1 MLSHRRSSGAFSF
14 FLFSPPAHPPPAPGA
29 PHLADAPA
37 PRLHALPAQCKR
49 SCAPLERI
57 GRGTGI
63 RNASPKKF
71 RHQILPFYST
81 APSGRGTG
89 APARLDLAVF
99 TRAPLASQARRLAA
113 VGAFSVFGWCT
124 REEWEAGSSIFGRVF
139 GVECKIRTGRG
150 FLCVFM
156 GKLRVR
162 GTSVPS
168 GVRECSVAGR
178 KKKGAQKFL

>member
-1 MLSHRRSSGAFSF
+1 LSVFS
-14 FLFSPPAHPPPAPGA
+14 
-29 PHLADAPA
+29 APA
-37 PRLHALPAQCKR
+37 GASLRMHPRLRLHACLRTTCA
-49 SCAPLERI
+49 SAFAPLGRW
-57 GRGTGI
+57 RGTGI

-124 REEWEAGSSIFGRVF
+124 REDWEAGSSIFGRVF

-156 GKLRVR
+156 GKLRAW

-178 KKKGAQKFL
+178 KEKGARENFPCMQQKNARGAAAEGER